1 MTCSLAI
8 GHCLFSVL
16 VLLGHDGMEKK
27 MEATALGSVFRRIQ
41 KRAKLLLYWALFRAP
56 FLHYLL

>member
-16 VLLGHDGMEKK
+16 VLLGHDGMEEK
-27 MEATALGSVFRRIQ
+27 MEATAQGSVSRELQ
-41 KRAKLLLYWALFRAP
+41 KGAKLLHYWALCGAP
-56 FLHYLL
+56 FLHYPL